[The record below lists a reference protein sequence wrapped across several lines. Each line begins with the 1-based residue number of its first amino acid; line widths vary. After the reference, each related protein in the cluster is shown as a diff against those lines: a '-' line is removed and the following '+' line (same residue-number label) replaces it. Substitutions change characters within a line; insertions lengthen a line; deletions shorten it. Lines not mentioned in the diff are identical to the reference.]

1 LLEVGTGFNPELTG
15 RENVYLNGTILGM
28 RRAEVTRKFDE
39 IVDFAGVEKFI
50 DTPVKRYSS
59 GMKVRLAFAVAAHL
73 EPEILIID
81 EVLAVGD
88 FEFQAKCLGKM
99 QDATSSGRTVLFV
112 SHNMGAVR
120 QLCHRTMWLTDGQ
133 VALIDETDT
142 CVQHYLAAGE
152 SQTHQP
158 MQGRFERDLTK
169 SPTSNPT
176 YIEAAELQDAQGN
189 RCTQFSY
196 GDEMRIVFEIGGEPP
211 RAGTMLAWI
220 IQDSHGNSLA
230 RASSELM
237 CGYILKRGQ
246 RRAVCTL
253 KHLPLSVGRY
263 TLRLHSGIR
272 GTPDSRGDLWSDAA
286 TFEITECDPYGTKQQ
301 HESSSMGSVIVD
313 QAWSDL

>member
-99 QDATSSGRTVLFV
+99 QDATSHGRTVLFV

-120 QLCHRTMWLTDGQ
+120 QLCHRAMWLRDGQ
-133 VALIDETDT
+133 VALIDETDA
-142 CVQHYLAAGE
+142 CVQRYLASGE
-152 SQTHQP
+152 SQTSHLVD
-158 MQGRFERDLTK
+158 GRFERDMTQA
-169 SPTSNPT
+169 PTSQPT
-176 YIEAAELQDAQGN
+176 YIAAIELQDAQGN
-189 RCTQFSY
+189 RCTRFRY
-196 GDEMRIVFEIGGEPP
+196 GDEMRIVFEMGGEPP

-220 IQDSHGNSLA
+220 LYDSQGNAFA
-230 RASSELM
+230 RASSELL
-237 CGYILKRGQ
+237 GNYSLKRGQ

-253 KHLPLSVGRY
+253 KHLPLAVGRY
-263 TLRLHSGIR
+263 TFRLHSGIR
-272 GTPDSRGDLWSDAA
+272 GTPDSRGDLWFDAA
-286 TFEITECDPYGTKQQ
+286 TFEITDCDPYGTKYQQ
-301 HESSSMGSVIVD
+301 VSNAMGTVILD
-313 QAWSDL
+313 QTWSDL